1 MKHFVALLFICM
13 ATATIVHA
21 QSPVNDSA
29 TAAMLKE
36 LKLSYEQKQS
46 VRILIREFKMEE
58 RKRRRLLRNR
68 IFMQLNMQ
76 QQMAI
81 RRMWRKQLSN

>member
-13 ATATIVHA
+13 ATTTIIHA

-29 TAAMLKE
+29 TAVMLKE
-36 LKLSYEQKQS
+36 LKLSSEQKQS
-46 VRILIREFKMEE
+46 IRIMIREFKMED
-58 RKRRRLLRNR
+58 RKRRRLLRHR